1 MANKSAGSSCLRRY
15 GNEKNAIP
23 GYDGRTKMG
32 KKAIFLEIYAS
43 DCIFIKNLFTL
54 VKRKS
59 SAIPKQ

>member
-1 MANKSAGSSCLRRY
+1 MANKSAGSGCLRRLR
-15 GNEKNAIP
+15 NEKKSIP
-23 GYDGRTKMG
+23 GYDGWVKMG